1 MGQFPS
7 TIMLGFE
14 LIKVRLGPAAA
25 NCSKATSADR
35 FLHFVED
42 LVPGEGLLGRQ
53 IGHGLNFN
61 ASASSHEAGV
71 YRKNVAAPKRSSYI
85 AIANA
90 SVLQFNY

>member
-1 MGQFPS
+1 
-7 TIMLGFE
+7 MLGFE

-35 FLHFVED
+35 FLHSVED

-61 ASASSHEAGV
+61 ASASNHEAGGHRLLTEF

>member
-1 MGQFPS
+1 
-7 TIMLGFE
+7 MLGFQ

-35 FLHFVED
+35 FLHSVED

-61 ASASSHEAGV
+61 ASASSHEAGGHRLLTEF